1 MSTLDQIVMMGV
13 VWFSLLIL
21 SILAYIAVTGLLWRR
36 GKSVEAMLVWVSL
49 WLYLIALILWS
60 KL

>member
-1 MSTLDQIVMMGV
+1 MVMTGIA
-13 VWFSLLIL
+13 FFPLLIL
-21 SILAYIAVTGLLWRR
+21 SILAFLAVTGLLWRR

-49 WLYLIALILWS
+49 WLYLIALILLF

>member
-1 MSTLDQIVMMGV
+1 VSAVAQMVMTGIA
-13 VWFSLLIL
+13 FFPLLIL
-21 SILAYIAVTGLLWRR
+21 SILAFLAVTGLLWRR

-49 WLYLIALILWS
+49 WLYLIALILLF